1 DDLSAFFPGGLCLF
15 LRGHFAEVELIQNA
29 LPKFQRLQVGEII
42 LQKVEAIVAFLF
54 FGAVALDA
62 VFLQE
67 GAESVQRGIGFAK
80 SEQTCEK
87 PNWE

>member
-1 DDLSAFFPGGLCLF
+1 M
-15 LRGHFAEVELIQNA
+15 IQNS

-42 LQKVEAIVAFLF
+42 LQKVEAIVALLF
-54 FGAVALDA
+54 VRAVALDA
-62 VFLQE
+62 VLLEE
-67 GAESVQRGIGFAK
+67 GAESVQRGIGFAQ